1 MLIAAAFGAA
11 MAAMAAA
18 GAVEEEEEE
27 ETEIGVDVAAT
38 GVTGCSVGARW
49 CSARVTSIARQ

>member
-1 MLIAAAFGAA
+1 MLIAGLGAA

-18 GAVEEEEEE
+18 GALEEEEEE
-27 ETEIGVDVAAT
+27 EKEIGVDVAAT

>member
-1 MLIAAAFGAA
+1 MPALGAA
-11 MAAMAAA
+11 MMAAMAAA
-18 GAVEEEEEE
+18 GALEEEEEE
-27 ETEIGVDVAAT
+27 EKEIGVDVAAT